1 MSAVRILIADD
12 HELTRRGVQACLESQ
27 PEWKVV
33 GEAATGHE
41 AVEKARQLAPD
52 VVILDISMPELNGLE
67 AARQILKAVPQA
79 EILILTM
86 HESEVLVRRAL
97 EAGARAFVSK
107 SDVAHH
113 LIEAVNALRQHRAF
127 FTSGAAATVLESY
140 LSSSGQAKIRQ
151 ASKRELTA
159 REREVL
165 QLLAEGKSNKEIAS
179 LLRISIFTAETH
191 RSKIM
196 RKLNLHSMNE
206 IVRYAIRNQLLG
218 P

>member
-33 GEAATGHE
+33 GEAGTGSE
-41 AVEKARQLAPD
+41 AVEKAKLLQPD
-52 VVILDISMPELNGLE
+52 VAVLDISMPELNGLE
-67 AARQILKAVPQA
+67 TTRQILKAVPQA
-79 EILILTM
+79 EIVILTM
-86 HESEVLVRRAL
+86 HDSEKLVQRAL
-97 EAGARAFVSK
+97 EAGARAFVTK

-113 LIEAVNALRQHRAF
+113 LVDAVNALRQHKAF
-127 FTSGAAATVLESY
+127 FTSDAAAAVLESY
-140 LSSSGQAKIRQ
+140 LNGRGPGQKRP
-151 ASKRELTA
+151 ASQRDLTA

-165 QLLAEGKSNKEIAS
+165 QLLAEGKRNKEIAS
-179 LLRISIFTAETH
+179 LLQISPFTAETH
-191 RSKIM
+191 RGKIM